1 MSNSFETNIN
11 EIFKILNDKSDKKVL
26 KASPKQIIDIYN
38 ENIKP
43 NEIIKDKKIE
53 KSKKNKKDD
62 DEKIKR
68 PKTAWIYY
76 SMENRQKLQEKN
88 SDKKMTEIT
97 TTLSKLWKDLSKED
111 KQIYEDKASQDKIRY
126 KNEKEHEK
134 I

>member
-1 MSNSFETNIN
+1 MSNRFETNIN

-62 DEKIKR
+62 DEKIK
-68 PKTAWIYY
+68 
-76 SMENRQKLQEKN
+76 EQNRAVDGKP
-88 SDKKMTEIT
+88 SIHV
-97 TTLSKLWKDLSKED
+97 DL
-111 KQIYEDKASQDKIRY
+111 R
-126 KNEKEHEK
+126 
-134 I
+134 